1 MFSVA
6 WPPAAAV
13 CLLHS
18 MFRLRSNA
26 LRLTRLSMRP
36 LPQAPTGGSA
46 GIGLWQRLLMFE
58 VWACILINCL
68 IVAVSTD
75 QLNYIS
81 CWTRSLLEKRP
92 EHAAGAA
99 GAATNEVCWH
109 DVPMTARFL
118 IAVAAEHLLLAI
130 VFVIFKAVPDR
141 PPEVCFVSY
150 SSRFSHMSEPIL
162 AISHL
167 LNSFFELSLKRKH
180 AAFLFKKRY
189 WESLEAEQSA
199 AWNEGG
205 NEDGNEGG
213 NPQPAALEQDEP
225 IDYAAE
231 WRAEQELSD
240 AYEDLSA
247 QADDAPKECA
257 NDSAAANWGGLAA
270 AKTGAMP
277 SAISLE
283 NKLSAAA
290 AGSGRARGRVKPCTI
305 LSSTSSSLSL
315 SVAAGL
321 D

>member
-1 MFSVA
+1 MGLPIVHHSVI
-6 WPPAAAV
+6 V
-13 CLLHS
+13 CEC
-18 MFRLRSNA
+18 RL
-26 LRLTRLSMRP
+26 
-36 LPQAPTGGSA
+36 
-46 GIGLWQRLLMFE
+46 
-58 VWACILINCL
+58 C
-68 IVAVSTD
+68 
-75 QLNYIS
+75 
-81 CWTRSLLEKRP
+81 
-92 EHAAGAA
+92 
-99 GAATNEVCWH
+99 AATNEVCWH

-141 PPEVCFVSY
+141 PPE
-150 SSRFSHMSEPIL
+150 L
-162 AISHL
+162 T
-167 LNSFFELSLKRKH
+167 LKRKH

-205 NEDGNEGG
+205 NEHGNEGG

-257 NDSAAANWGGLAA
+257 NGSAAANWGGLAA

-277 SAISLE
+277 SAMISLE
-283 NKLSAAA
+283 KKLSAAA

-305 LSSTSSSLSL
+305 LSSTSRSLSL